1 MTTVLTSQAIIPRW
15 QVPPVH
21 GVLKAM
27 LVGALEIIFVSPNLP
42 IPVKLVLIK
51 MMPCEAV
58 RTQCNQNGPL
68 LTLDIW
74 MDKWLIVVVQSGSDI
89 V

>member
-1 MTTVLTSQAIIPRW
+1 
-15 QVPPVH
+15 VH

-27 LVGALEIIFVSPNLP
+27 LMGTLEIIFVSPNLP

-51 MMPCEAV
+51 MIPGEAV